1 LKEKTSSVQFL
12 MQKSLKIKKGR
23 FTIGVYLKVKKLD
36 GAL

>member
-1 LKEKTSSVQFL
+1 

-36 GAL
+36 GALWLKFNTKL